1 MALTLKDFAFA
12 TVMDVYGF
20 VQEVEAV
27 NTANIGAVETALNT
41 GKDPK
46 KYVAAVGETP
56 AVPGYD
62 FVLDSLTISNITQE
76 GPVKEARG
84 GIHGKPIIRHKKT
97 LRLEM
102 EDVVARLD
110 TLEYF
115 FGAKVVKTDPESFTI
130 TDKFPKKLTLIGRT
144 YVVDKDSGDRI
155 WMKLKFENFLPD
167 GVFEIGMEAEGDIG
181 MIGIAGELFPNEC
194 GEYFTATRIDSTC
207 AAERVNLDN

>member
-1 MALTLKDFAFA
+1 MALTLQDFAFA

-46 KYVAAVGETP
+46 KYDPDDPEGP
-56 AVPGYD
+56 ILGYD

-102 EDVVARLD
+102 EDVVARLE

-115 FGAKVVKTDPESFTI
+115 FGATVDTAEETFAI

-181 MIGIAGELFPNEC
+181 MIGIAGELFPNKC
-194 GEYFTATRIDSTC
+194 GDYFTATRIDSTC
-207 AAERVNLDN
+207 AAENE